1 MVWNLLLASGEFN
14 SELPLFRRKRSAF
27 EIEDL
32 PGLWRIHWQ
41 WGKRTVFSTF
51 YTRIDQA
58 CIVWG
63 VISALIFVSAQFLP
77 VDWQTQAILWSSLT
91 LIGTAVMLRLSHH
104 WRGVDALGEVIKAW
118 VVLMLLGLVV
128 TDLSVFLSWGSLMGQ
143 LCALWLMINAIGYIY
158 SGLKLRSRAF
168 AMLGLIHLA
177 SVTLLPYWAEW
188 QFLMTGLLSG
198 GSSLLLAELQ
208 WDSGDVCAHLASQ
221 SEDLNSILKD
231 PLNKS

>member
-1 MVWNLLLASGEFN
+1 MVWNLLLATGDFQ
-14 SELPLFRRKRSAF
+14 SELPIFRRKRSAF

-41 WGKRTVFSTF
+41 WGEKTVLSTF

-63 VISALIFVSAQFLP
+63 VISALIFVSAQFIS

-91 LIGTAVMLRLSHH
+91 LIGMAAMVRLSGH
-104 WRGVDALGEVIKAW
+104 WRNVDVLGKVIDAW
-118 VVLMLLGLVV
+118 VVLMLMGLAV
-128 TDLSVFLSWGSLMGQ
+128 TDLSIFLSWGSLMGQ
-143 LCALWLMINAIGYIY
+143 LCALWLVLNAIGYLY

-168 AMLGLIHLA
+168 AVVGWIHLA
-177 SVTLLPYWAEW
+177 SVVLLPYLSEW
-188 QFLMTGLLSG
+188 QFLLTGVLSG
-198 GSSLLLAELQ
+198 GSPLLLAELQ
-208 WDSGDVCAHLASQ
+208 WDSGDVCAHLSAQAENSAAI
-221 SEDLNSILKD
+221 LND